1 MFRKTLVILF
11 FYIFLSFC
19 KPIYSFEFVKSTDNP
34 LPISYIDG
42 YSDHQQANVFKE
54 GNIYKAILTI
64 HKQPDP
70 FHTLGYFES
79 IDGINWEMK
88 KVVLN
93 TSKDLS
99 NPGILK
105 TIDGYLLF
113 LTEYDGSIYKISSS
127 ACDNNFNCSANLSP
141 VIIPDTN
148 DNSEKNGVFAGRSF
162 RQDNRT
168 YLFFGAWGRY
178 DGFKIKL
185 AYSDDLFTW
194 TRCPNSFLSGGDG
207 PFPYQENN
215 DLYLFFHQSNSE
227 GIKLAKT
234 TLPLSCSSNFEDQ
247 GSLLTK
253 GITYDQNHM
262 IFPSVINEN
271 GGLKLY
277 YSGRDNNSVWRIS
290 LACTG
295 QACLIPT
302 PTPTLQ
308 PTSYP
313 LQPII
318 VIPGFMASWN
328 KKAII
333 HNKTINY
340 SEWKLQNFVKEY
352 DGLIST
358 LKNVGYEEDVNLFLF
373 AYDWRQ
379 SIDKTTDDLN
389 NFLQDKI
396 WNDKPNQKINI
407 VGHSFGGL
415 VGRIFTQKNTDKIN
429 KIITVSS
436 PHNGVVQVYKPLEA
450 GEIDRVNTF
459 LWLAEKMILVLNKST
474 IESDRV
480 TFTNKFPATKD
491 LIPTFNFLKDLSG
504 KEISNNNLTLKNI
517 FLPSYNQN
525 FSGIFPIF
533 TAIYGEKNNNTLAG
547 YIVEPQNILDKLLG
561 NYVDGKPK
569 ESYGDLGDD
578 LILSKSSNQDSD
590 SQKFNYDHG
599 EVIYKKEPIKEILN
613 LLNINFNDDQIIEGK
628 KTVISPSIIF
638 LIKSPATMTV
648 KSGEDNYPEEEGI
661 IFIPNAQ
668 SGNYNLKVQGTDQGK
683 YEVVV
688 GQIAENNDIWESING
703 EITNSSAS
711 SQIDDYSIMYNSQ
724 TATSIITPTVTP
736 TITLVPTSTPTMTPT
751 AIPTATL
758 VPTSTPQQ
766 ATTVSNSTSSKIASS
781 SNEIPMSKESLP
793 AVLGIS
799 SIKEE
804 IITPTIL
811 STKQSGIKK
820 EIIKSS
826 NTRDYVWALISSL
839 IIGVIGYLFRKKI
852 FN

>member
-42 YSDHQQANVFKE
+42 YSEHQQANVFKE

-64 HKQPDP
+64 HKQPDL

-79 IDGINWEMK
+79 INGIDWEMK

-93 TSKDLS
+93 TSRDLS

-105 TIDGYLLF
+105 TADGYLLF
-113 LTEYDGSIYKISSS
+113 LTEYDGSIYKIYSSS
-127 ACDNNFNCSANLSP
+127 CDNNFNCSANFSP

-148 DNSEKNGVFAGRSF
+148 NNSEKNGVFAGRSF
-162 RQDNRT
+162 KQDNRT
-168 YLFFGAWGRY
+168 YLFFGAWGKY
-178 DGFKIKL
+178 DGFKIEL
-185 AYSDDLFTW
+185 AYSDDLSTW

-247 GSLLTK
+247 GPLLTK
-253 GITYDQNHM
+253 GTTYDQNHM

-290 LACTG
+290 MACTG

-302 PTPTLQ
+302 PTPTHL
-308 PTSYP
+308 T
-313 LQPII
+313 PII
-318 VIPGFMASWN
+318 IIPGFMASWN
-328 KKAII
+328 KDAIL
-333 HNKTINY
+333 HNKTVNY
-340 SEWKLQNFVKEY
+340 SDWRLQNFVKEY
-352 DGLIST
+352 NGLIST
-358 LKNVGYEEDVNLFLF
+358 LKNIGYEEGINLFLF

-379 SIDKTTDDLN
+379 SIDNTTDNLHN
-389 NFLQDKI
+389 YLQDKI
-396 WNDKPNQKINI
+396 WNNNPNQKINI

-415 VGRIFTQKNTDKIN
+415 VGRIFAQKNTDKIN

-436 PHNGVVQVYKPLEA
+436 PHNGATQVYKPLEA
-450 GEIDRVNTF
+450 GEIDRANTF
-459 LWLAEKMILVLNKST
+459 LWLAEKIILVLNKST
-474 IESDRV
+474 IETDRV

-504 KEISNNNLTLKNI
+504 AEISNSNLTLKNN

-525 FSGIFPIF
+525 FSDIFPLF
-533 TAIYGEKNNNTLAG
+533 TAIYGEKNSSTLAG
-547 YIVEPQNILDKLLG
+547 YIVEPQNILDQLLG
-561 NYVDGKPK
+561 NYPDGKPK

-599 EVIYKKEPIKEILN
+599 EVIYKEEPIKEILN
-613 LLNINFNDDQIIEGK
+613 LLNINFNDDQIIEGE

-648 KSGEDNYPEEEGI
+648 KFGDDNYPEEEGL

-683 YEVVV
+683 YEVVI

-711 SQIDDYSIMYNSQ
+711 SQIDDYNIAYNSQ
-724 TATSIITPTVTP
+724 TAFSIFPTP
-736 TITLVPTSTPTMTPT
+736 TITLTTT
-751 AIPTATL
+751 PTATL
-758 VPTSTPQQ
+758 VSTSTPQPTSS
-766 ATTVSNSTSSKIASS
+766 ASNSTLSSSTIASS
-781 SNEIPMSKESLP
+781 SNEIPMSKESSP

-804 IITPTIL
+804 SISPTIL
-811 STKQSGIKK
+811 STKKPGIKNETK
-820 EIIKSS
+820 KSP
-826 NTRDYVWALISSL
+826 NIWDYVWALITSSV
-839 IIGVIGYLFRKKI
+839 IGGIGYLFRRKI
-852 FN
+852 FKK